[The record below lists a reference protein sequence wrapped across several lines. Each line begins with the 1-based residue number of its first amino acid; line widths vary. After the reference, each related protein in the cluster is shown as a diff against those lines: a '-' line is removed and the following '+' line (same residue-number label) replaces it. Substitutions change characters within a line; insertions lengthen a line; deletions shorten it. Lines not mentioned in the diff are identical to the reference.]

1 MTTTRMNSCGRSTS
15 VLAARKRRKYS
26 QVDFYNEAAC
36 ARAINAGETRAL
48 ILHPTK
54 GHRWA
59 NTDRP
64 PRFTG
69 LFDWLQ
75 RCFGRV
81 KAVKLAATLFR
92 PAMMNHIL
100 RRVR

>member
-1 MTTTRMNSCGRSTS
+1 MATTRMNTCGWSTAI
-15 VLAARKRRKYS
+15 LAARKRRAYS
-26 QVDFYNEAAC
+26 AVDFFNEASC
-36 ARAINAGETRAL
+36 ARAINAGEARTL

-54 GHRWA
+54 GYRWIDTTKPLPFA
-59 NTDRP
+59 
-64 PRFTG
+64 G
-69 LFDWLQ
+69 LFDWLA

-92 PAMMNHIL
+92 PAMMSHIL